1 MAHSGKEAKKRMGN
15 TIDLK
20 ATLGELHQIIVEQD
34 YGKSQIFVMLLQA
47 IAAKVVCVLCNKR
60 IASKKTT
67 AATGTERAWNAAER
81 FGASLQKFIA
91 MAVVATLLRMNLVDV
106 AGDIEYVAGLAQDL
120 KSAERGVLVPR
131 DVFCALPM
139 FIVTEA
145 LVMVFRCTMQLFR
158 EMEMMSGSQVS
169 GLRDEESGIEYI
181 APCEVAQVDTKKEG
195 LVVEKQTESDDENE
209 AAEALEG
216 GAQLSAYLV
225 GWHILQEAPL
235 FAALVIVMALCVP
248 GCLLRN
254 TSTVLV
260 QTTSLCIKSD
270 HLIHALL
277 VRFGYK
283 LCCCVIAIVGNS
295 MTLTCSSLAC
305 CCIIMYNVFIQA
317 ASFSY
322 MFLMDDVFIN
332 LIASF
337 LGRTVALPQHFTE
350 RPHILSLVLV
360 DYFSRAMPS
369 PSPITTNSVGPS
381 MDNLAYLVISCRD
394 TLEIIS
400 FVLTFSY
407 SIMFPILLW
416 IFIFEFSFLRGC
428 QR

>member
-1 MAHSGKEAKKRMGN
+1 MGN

-20 ATLGELHQIIVEQD
+20 ATLSELHQIIVKQD
-34 YGKSQIFVMLLQA
+34 YGTSRILVMVLQA

-67 AATGTERAWNAAER
+67 AATVTERAWDAAEK
-81 FGASLQKFIA
+81 FGVSLQKFMA
-91 MAVVATLLRMNLVDV
+91 MAVVATLLSMNLVDV
-106 AGDIEYVAGLAQDL
+106 AGDIEYVAGLALDS
-120 KSAERGVLVPR
+120 KSAERGVLIPR

-145 LVMVFRCTMQLFR
+145 LVRVFQCTTQLFR
-158 EMEMMSGSQVS
+158 EMETMSDSQGGGS
-169 GLRDEESGIEYI
+169 RDEESGIEYT
-181 APCEVAQVDTKKEG
+181 ASCEVAQVNTKKEG
-195 LVVEKQTESDDENE
+195 LVVEKQIESDDENE
-209 AAEALEG
+209 AAEAAEG
-216 GAQLSAYLV
+216 GAQQSACSV
-225 GWHILQEAPL
+225 GWHILQEVSS
-235 FAALVIVMALCVP
+235 FAGLVIFMALCVP

-283 LCCCVIAIVGNS
+283 SCCCVTAIVGNS
-295 MTLTCSSLAC
+295 MRLTCSALAC
-305 CCIIMYNVFIQA
+305 CCIMMYNVFIQA

-337 LGRTVALPQHFTE
+337 LGRTVALPSYFTE
-350 RPHILSLVLV
+350 KPHILSSVLV
-360 DYFSRAMPS
+360 DYFSRAVPS
-369 PSPITTNSVGPS
+369 SSPIMTNSVGPS
-381 MDNLAYLVISCRD
+381 MDNLAYSVISCRD

-407 SIMFPILLW
+407 SIMFPVLLW
-416 IFIFEFSFLRGC
+416 IFIFEFSFLRGS